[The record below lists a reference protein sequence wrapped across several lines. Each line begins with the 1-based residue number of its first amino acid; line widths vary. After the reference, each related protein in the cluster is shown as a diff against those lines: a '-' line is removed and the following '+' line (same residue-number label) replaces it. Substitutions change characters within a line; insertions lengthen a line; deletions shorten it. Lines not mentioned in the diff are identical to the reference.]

1 MLTMQF
7 SKKSETMEGK
17 FHFFR
22 LPAAHFGKKILLNK
36 IIRILLHKDY
46 AAVIIL
52 SPS

>member
-7 SKKSETMEGK
+7 PKKSETTEGK

-36 IIRILLHKDY
+36 IIRRLLHKDY
-46 AAVIIL
+46 VTDIVF